1 MESMWNVMD
10 SILGVCEIH
19 VECHG
24 IHGRCVWNPWDNVW
38 NSCGDLWNR
47 TIPPG
52 IHLECGGRVNYWECG
67 RTEGRHKAFIVVESW
82 TLRVF
87 LCDDSGLE
95 ALNGTICIVFD
106 PEYPSRSYGFLVRRQ
121 VHDFEGASLHKS
133 VVLKCGCFLPSICL
147 VAMHSLFEG
156 ARFWQ

>member
-1 MESMWNVMD
+1 MD

-52 IHLECGGRVNYWECG
+52 IHLECGGRVNY
-67 RTEGRHKAFIVVESW
+67 
-82 TLRVF
+82 
-87 LCDDSGLE
+87 
-95 ALNGTICIVFD
+95 
-106 PEYPSRSYGFLVRRQ
+106 
-121 VHDFEGASLHKS
+121 
-133 VVLKCGCFLPSICL
+133 CFLRHVTTVQNGLQGLGHKRGVLSCTVTSPDLSPVLYRALQVLIGTGWFQVVPTGFQL
-147 VAMHSLFEG
+147 VSNWFQAVLI
-156 ARFWQ
+156 R

>member
-1 MESMWNVMD
+1 MD

-52 IHLECGGRVNYWECG
+52 IHLECGGRVNY
-67 RTEGRHKAFIVVESW
+67 
-82 TLRVF
+82 
-87 LCDDSGLE
+87 
-95 ALNGTICIVFD
+95 
-106 PEYPSRSYGFLVRRQ
+106 
-121 VHDFEGASLHKS
+121 
-133 VVLKCGCFLPSICL
+133 CFLRHVTTVQNGLQGLGHKRGVLSCTVTSPDLSPVLYRALQVLIGTGWFQVVPTGFQLVSSSSDQNPLGTTWNQLKSSQNCL
-147 VAMHSLFEG
+147 EPTGSNWYQVPE
-156 ARFWQ
+156 